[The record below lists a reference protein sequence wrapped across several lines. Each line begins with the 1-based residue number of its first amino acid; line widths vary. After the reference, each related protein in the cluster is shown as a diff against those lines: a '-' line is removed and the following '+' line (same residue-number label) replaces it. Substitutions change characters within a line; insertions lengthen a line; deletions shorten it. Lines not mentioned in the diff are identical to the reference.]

1 MRHSTSSFA
10 LYSCCQ
16 GRAYG
21 GPPPEGDLLA
31 SLQRIG
37 AGYQVQK
44 VHLIL
49 RGASGRLPRMRG
61 YSQYCPIAQA
71 AEVLTERWTLLVLR
85 ELVFRGHRF
94 NDIRRG
100 VPLMSQSLLAKR
112 LRDLEAARLIER
124 RAQPRGGTE
133 YHLTEAGLALKP
145 LISQIGEWGKQ
156 WLRRTLTQDQLDAGV
171 LMWDIRG
178 CVDSRSLPPGRTV
191 VQVEFTDLPEPKKY
205 WWLVNEND
213 EVDLCLKDPGFEVAL
228 YLVTDLRTLTDVWM
242 GEVSLTR
249 AMEEGTLEV
258 YGRAEIRRCLRSWL
272 QLSPFAGIRRR
283 DTR

>member
-1 MRHSTSSFA
+1 M
-10 LYSCCQ
+10 
-16 GRAYG
+16 
-21 GPPPEGDLLA
+21 
-31 SLQRIG
+31 
-37 AGYQVQK
+37 
-44 VHLIL
+44 L
-49 RGASGRLPRMRG
+49 RGASGRLPPMRG

-100 VPLMSQSLLAKR
+100 MPLMSQSLLAKR

-124 RAQPRGGTE
+124 RVQPNGGTE

-178 CVDSRSLPPGRTV
+178 CVDPRSLPPGRTV

-228 YLVTDLRTLTDVWM
+228 YLVTDLRTLTEVWM
-242 GEVSLTR
+242 GDVSLTR

-272 QLSPFAGIRRR
+272 QLSPFAGLRRR